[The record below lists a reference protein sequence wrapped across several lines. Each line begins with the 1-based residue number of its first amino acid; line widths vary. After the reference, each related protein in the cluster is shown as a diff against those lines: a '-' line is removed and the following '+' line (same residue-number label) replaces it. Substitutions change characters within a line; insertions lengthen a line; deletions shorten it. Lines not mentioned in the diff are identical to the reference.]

1 MQATASQSIAIG
13 VTPEPDAPTLGHQ
26 DARGSITFSTSTAGQ
41 LSPSFEIRG
50 AGGEGV
56 RAIRLDRINS
66 RDLFARARWVLF
78 HHQQSCLEG
87 PEPLGVVMPL
97 DATDSS
103 PSGRGRIVFTTP
115 VLLPD
120 EQFLPLDL
128 LLGRGQ
134 RFHTGRRSRLQIPR
148 PGR

>member
-1 MQATASQSIAIG
+1 M
-13 VTPEPDAPTLGHQ
+13 
-26 DARGSITFSTSTAGQ
+26 
-41 LSPSFEIRG
+41 
-50 AGGEGV
+50 
-56 RAIRLDRINS
+56 
-66 RDLFARARWVLF
+66 LFR
-78 HHQQSCLEG
+78 HQQSCLEG

-97 DATDSS
+97 DTEDSNAA
-103 PSGRGRIVFTTP
+103 GRGRIVFSTP

-134 RFHTGRRSRLQIPR
+134 RFHSGRRSRLQIPR